1 MELGLNSYHLPPECV
16 LPTATPH
23 RLSRKQS
30 TLKTRELQNWRTE
43 EIKRGHNYSSE
54 RITLRYPSK
63 YSRIRNTHVLFWK
76 IYTEYYNL
84 FKGNVKLSLEVKR
97 NTWCCRGKIDF
108 SKIVWRTV
116 NLCLAKQKKIYEVL
130 KSRKKKQY
138 QKVEVSFKE

>member
-16 LPTATPH
+16 LLTATPY

-97 NTWCCRGKIDF
+97 NTWCCWGKRDF

-116 NLCLAKQKKIYEVL
+116 NLCLAKQKKNM
-130 KSRKKKQY
+130 KFKKAERENNIK
-138 QKVEVSFKE
+138 K